1 MDQLTLSCM
10 MDSSTD
16 SDSEISPR
24 WSDTSTLVKAPESLL
39 AVSSAPES
47 RTSRPTVA
55 LTYKSAGRH
64 GCYSL
69 CLDPY
74 DGSSEDSEESNGASR
89 EKRQQGGCSV
99 SGQRRRLL
107 RHHSASLTVSEMVT
121 NGSRDSLTH
130 YQSLVHQ
137 SVSYSTK
144 GIHAMDVEVQLD
156 GSGLAAG
163 CSPGLLPPEERS
175 SCQIGSCSSLRPLCK
190 RKELPPGQVEAE
202 PRKRQCVGNMEDEPD
217 EQ

>member
-1 MDQLTLSCM
+1 MNQLYGDNM
-10 MDSSTD
+10 SSHYSFC
-16 SDSEISPR
+16 SDRLKKNQII
-24 WSDTSTLVKAPESLL
+24 
-39 AVSSAPES
+39 AVNFG
-47 RTSRPTVA
+47 
-55 LTYKSAGRH
+55 LTFQMAH
-64 GCYSL
+64 I
-69 CLDPY
+69 
-74 DGSSEDSEESNGASR
+74 
-89 EKRQQGGCSV
+89 GGCSV